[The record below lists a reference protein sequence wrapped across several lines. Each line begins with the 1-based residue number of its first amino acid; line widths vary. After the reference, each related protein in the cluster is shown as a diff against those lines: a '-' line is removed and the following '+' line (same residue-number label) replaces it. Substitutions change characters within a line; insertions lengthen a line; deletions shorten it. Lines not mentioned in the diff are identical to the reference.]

1 MPTKVDV
8 PDPFL
13 KKLRKLARKYPAV
26 LREFEALA
34 QQLKEDQRPGDKIPR
49 VGYNVYKVRL
59 RNPSAGRGKSGG
71 LRVIYYVQLVD
82 SVILLT
88 IYSKTAQTDISPEE
102 IRRVLEEI
110 TPPNEN
116 GDE

>member
-8 PDPFL
+8 PEPFL

-59 RNPSAGRGKSGG
+59 RNPSAGRGKRGG
-71 LRVIYYVQLVD
+71 FRVIYYVQLVD